1 MCFLAKIGKP
11 VKKNLKTIIKTLAP
25 YFKGVYVCVL
35 MGIIKHIILLATLV
49 GLLFA
54 CKPKQGQPVA
64 TQGKDTTTFSV
75 YKVEQFFAYP
85 VSKRRPIIIDTGK
98 PEEDKKIYN
107 LRLQHWYLIY
117 NTNEYEKT
125 YGALPK
131 FYPGNVTLEEYK
143 KHPPQPPDE
152 YNKIMFGK

>member
-1 MCFLAKIGKP
+1 MAKIGKP

-25 YFKGVYVCVL
+25 CFKGLYVCL
-35 MGIIKHIILLATLV
+35 FMGIIKYIVLMVAAV
-49 GLLFA
+49 GLMFG
-54 CKPKQGQPVA
+54 CKPKQAQTVA
-64 TQGKDTTTFSV
+64 TQGKDSATFSV
-75 YKVEQFFAYP
+75 YKLEQFLAYP

-117 NTNEYEKT
+117 NTKEYEIT